1 MEPLLPEDEWAKN
14 VGSESY
20 PVSFLHEYAVG
31 LIWDLLHTQKG
42 PVKLP
47 TMDGSR
53 SGDVVA
59 DIDRII
65 IPDALQSVAGYI
77 PGNTRTETPCKFP
90 STGYQR
96 WVLLHHERR
105 LRGKACTRDRNGYAG
120 ATRCCKAGL

>member
-1 MEPLLPEDEWAKN
+1 MEPLLPEDEWTKN

-77 PGNTRTETPCKFP
+77 PDISLLKDSRPVRCVEVKSPRLSQHRSWLLSRT
-90 STGYQR
+90 G
-96 WVLLHHERR
+96 
-105 LRGKACTRDRNGYAG
+105 LR
-120 ATRCCKAGL
+120 